1 MGVEWGS
8 RAGSRAGASNP
19 GIGHA
24 ACSGHALDAVET
36 PSAYALRRGSHGSP
50 STPSSRPLKLPAPL
64 VTTPEALAEHVERWQ
79 QRPWLAL
86 DTEFLREDTY
96 HPILC
101 LVQVGDGRQE
111 VCIDALAL
119 PGAGLKP
126 LWDLLAQPSITKIVH
141 AASQDM
147 EIFVRLG
154 TGPVAPLFDT
164 QVAAALLG
172 HGDQLGYAGLIEKL
186 RGIKLDKS
194 LTRTNWSRRPLSAAE
209 LAYAAADVEHL
220 ADVHEE
226 LREALRAA
234 GRLSWMEEDCARLA
248 DAERYSNPP
257 ADAWRRLKG
266 LVRLAPDMQPVAVA
280 LAAWRE
286 QLAQERDRPR
296 KWILDDEALYRIAER
311 RPRTVGELQALQVL
325 PPKTL
330 EKHGEALAELVRAAE
345 GGPVPAAAQ
354 ELPLDEAGKARMKRL
369 QDALRVIAERLNLP
383 ASMLAPRAD
392 LEALVRYGAAAEA
405 GVLSGWRR
413 EVAGEALLKLV

>member
-1 MGVEWGS
+1 MIDRGAHGVLEERLFFRDYPLH
-8 RAGSRAGASNP
+8 RAAD
-19 GIGHA
+19 A
-24 ACSGHALDAVET
+24 ATPRIFREPALLNAPV
-36 PSAYALRRGSHGSP
+36 
-50 STPSSRPLKLPAPL
+50 PL
-64 VTTPEALAEHVERWQ
+64 VTTAESLAAHVERWR

-101 LVQVGDGRQE
+101 LVQVGDGEQE

-119 PGAGLKP
+119 PGAALNP
-126 LWDLLAQPSITKIVH
+126 LWDLLAQRAITKIVH

-172 HGDQLGYAGLIEKL
+172 HGDQLGYAGLIENL

-194 LTRTNWSRRPLSAAE
+194 LTRTNWSRRPLSAPE

-220 ADVHEE
+220 ADVHGE
-226 LREALRAA
+226 LREALEAA
-234 GRLSWMEEDCARLA
+234 GRLRWLEEDCARLA
-248 DAERYSNPP
+248 DPERYRNPP
-257 ADAWRRLKG
+257 EDAWRRLKG
-266 LVRLAPDMQPVAVA
+266 LARLAPEMQPVAVA

-286 QLAQERDRPR
+286 RLAQERDRPR

-311 RPRTVGELQALQVL
+311 RPRTVGELQLLQAL

-330 EKHGEALAELVRAAE
+330 EKHGEALAEVVRLAE

-354 ELPLDEAGKARMKRL
+354 EQPLDERGKARMKTL
-369 QDALRVIAERLNLP
+369 QETLRVIAERLNLP
-383 ASMLAPRAD
+383 ATLIAPRAD
-392 LEALVRYGAAAEA
+392 LEAMVRYGMAAEA
-405 GVLSGWRR
+405 GVLQGWRR
-413 EVAGEALLKLV
+413 EVAGEKLLALL